1 MAGVVFVICPAL
13 IGLVVG
19 GAGDAT
25 ILMVDKIP
33 TLPTLAA
40 VVVAGGMAA
49 MVAANQWRQSTIQRR
64 EKGGGGTD
72 YVGLPGTFFW
82 GGFTAMGIVLLVL
95 FMIRR
100 SLKLWRS
107 ASGRTDRPLEGY
119 PTDPLVVEENVL

>member
-40 VVVAGGMAA
+40 VVVAGGLAA
-49 MVAANQWRQSTIQRR
+49 MVSAYQWRQSTIQRR
-64 EKGGGGTD
+64 EKGGGAPD
-72 YVGLPGTFFW
+72 YVGIPGTFFW
-82 GGFTAMGIVLLVL
+82 GGFTVIGIPFLLVAL
-95 FMIRR
+95 F
-100 SLKLWRS
+100 S
-107 ASGRTDRPLEGY
+107 
-119 PTDPLVVEENVL
+119 